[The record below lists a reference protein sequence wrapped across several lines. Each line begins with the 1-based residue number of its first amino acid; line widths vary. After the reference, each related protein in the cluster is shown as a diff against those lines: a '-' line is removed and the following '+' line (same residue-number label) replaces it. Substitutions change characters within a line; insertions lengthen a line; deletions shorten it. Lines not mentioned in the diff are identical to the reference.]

1 MSTRWWRDDTIARR
15 IAIAEVLAIVATLT
29 LVFLFNAFA
38 GVWSQEPLD
47 KSPLVAE
54 VADLLRVIEVSPPE
68 IRERLCAAATTPTMH
83 VDWYAAGS
91 VTAQSLNGIKEEEH
105 NEGVVREMFANTH
118 RVVTATP
125 ENR

>member
-1 MSTRWWRDDTIARR
+1 MGTRWWPDDTIARR
-15 IAIAEVLAIVATLT
+15 IAIAEVLAIGATLT
-29 LVFLFNAFA
+29 LVFLFNAFG

-68 IRERLCAAATTPTMH
+68 IRARLSAAASTATMQ

-91 VTAQSLNGIKEEEH
+91 AAAQSLDGIKEEKPT
-105 NEGVVREMFANTH
+105 EGVVRE
-118 RVVTATP
+118 
-125 ENR
+125 